1 MIQINPYRRNCEVIK
16 NFFSN
21 PLILI
26 ISILLFTS
34 SIASIAINLLV
45 NSTLS
50 IPIVGILSAV
60 GFLLFYLKGKS
71 KNEVTSFSAPA
82 NLLTTSSVVAI
93 ILNTLA
99 VAVSILLLCLTNFGV
114 NLLENTA
121 SYISIGSLDFVFT
134 SILKSFIIYIP
145 MYALNI
151 LSAIAM
157 LVLLGSFKKSSTSI
171 YLYKKGSIFFA
182 VSSFVLA
189 VIQITLDLFNGI
201 SLSLVLDGLTA
212 ITLISLGIFAIMYN
226 RYITNVSS
234 NISVPKPV
242 AETIDTTPQPVQA
255 PVVHI
260 PQDRTIPTA
269 NEASAPKKSS
279 KRVKPDYDAS
289 LVNMWDIPNNSVAPN
304 TPAPKDF
311 TPQNAS
317 FDPKPVF
324 AQPTPDYDYPDSPI
338 LAQDT
343 ALPVQPVQNTYEP
356 QPVFT
361 ENNTKTENAKP
372 VEEKPFSFCTFCG
385 QKCPPENL
393 YCGACGN
400 KLTK

>member
-1 MIQINPYRRNCEVIK
+1 MIQINPYRRNCEVLK
-16 NFFSN
+16 NFFGK
-21 PLILI
+21 PIILI
-26 ISILLFTS
+26 IPILFFISAISSVAVNILAGNTLTFPLVKLMSAIGFLFFYLKGRKKSEVTSFGQPVNTLTTAGILSIVANVLGLVIIALMLIFEYSLNLSENILSYYLLEDAIDLLIFNAPVCVMYIIS
-34 SIASIAINLLV
+34 SIAS
-45 NSTLS
+45 
-50 IPIVGILSAV
+50 
-60 GFLLFYLKGKS
+60 
-71 KNEVTSFSAPA
+71 
-82 NLLTTSSVVAI
+82 
-93 ILNTLA
+93 
-99 VAVSILLLCLTNFGV
+99 
-114 NLLENTA
+114 
-121 SYISIGSLDFVFT
+121 
-134 SILKSFIIYIP
+134 
-145 MYALNI
+145 
-151 LSAIAM
+151 
-157 LVLLGSFKKSSTSI
+157 LVLLGSIKKSSKSI
-171 YLYKKGSIFFA
+171 YLFKTGSLFF
-182 VSSFVLA
+182 VITCFVTAL
-189 VIQITLDLFNGI
+189 VLIGLNVYQGI
-201 SLSLVLDGLTA
+201 SIA
-212 ITLISLGIFAIMYN
+212 LISPAIDSIVLIMLGVFAIMYN

-260 PQDRTIPTA
+260 PQDRAIPTA
-269 NEASAPKKSS
+269 NESSAHKKSS

-317 FDPKPVF
+317 FDPQPVF

-343 ALPVQPVQNTYEP
+343 ALPVQPFQNTYEP

-372 VEEKPFSFCTFCG
+372 VEEKTFSFCTFCG